1 MGAEA
6 SKDEGKL
13 AISVHV
19 RRQTNDE
26 GRMEVTS
33 DDRRC
38 FVCVLLMPSSCA
50 GNETQSADQT
60 EYNGEVINVKLCKRV
75 FVRRLRPT

>member
-1 MGAEA
+1 MEAEA

-19 RRQTNDE
+19 KRQTNDE

-38 FVCVLLMPSSCA
+38 FICVLFIA
-50 GNETQSADQT
+50 EF
-60 EYNGEVINVKLCKRV
+60 LCG
-75 FVRRLRPT
+75 